1 MWKKYCALYWSF
13 VKQVG
18 ITKAMFNLTDA
29 GFIDKGNLA
38 RHGDNIYDYWVSSM
52 PSSLYNTVKIGFTGY
67 PSAQYPWTWDL
78 TVKGQSPD
86 NCNPKKGN
94 YMSGP
99 SPLRCSPYKQGA
111 AGVKQPGC
119 PNNME
124 QMINYI
130 VSVNNKQKIKGA
142 PLISFVVIDGEGE
155 GYSMNRKGLCPLI
168 SAIKAAK
175 ALPAKALPANFT
187 AGIAH
192 GPGNFCP
199 DSTTGPLYD
208 SSTCGVT
215 GLDTAYPEI
224 YWFGE
229 LEECA
234 AEIGKSKPGGFSSNA
249 CTHTIY
255 QDYINKPTDL
265 LDALTS
271 GTGKGTYLGN
281 RIDHTC
287 ENDTDCSSRYGDTH
301 WTCMDGQCAY
311 NKKPSNIY
319 QYSNTYPMFS
329 LENVNSNSY
338 KMDTKTNLYPCGQ
351 SKNSKD
357 SGSGQCC
364 IANYFS
370 GEAYSC
376 GSFNGFGNWDL
387 DSFMEFLNDW
397 SIKFDSPSVA
407 IYEWAFVPT
416 SWIKEFGA
424 IMKDKHVENYT
435 ENYNSPNLTWLL
447 VLLSVLCLLILT
459 AIACVVAR
467 RS

>member
-1 MWKKYCALYWSF
+1 
-13 VKQVG
+13 
-18 ITKAMFNLTDA
+18 MFNLTDT
-29 GFIDKGNLA
+29 GFIDLGNNEK
-38 RHGDNIYDYWVSSM
+38 HGDNIYNYWVSSM
-52 PSSLYNTVKIGFTGY
+52 PPSLYNTVKIGFTGY
-67 PSAQYPWTWDL
+67 PSSEYPWTWDP
-78 TVKGQSPD
+78 TIKGQSPD
-86 NCNPKKGN
+86 NCTPENGN
-94 YMSGP
+94 YMADTKDGEG
-99 SPLRCSPYKQGA
+99 CYPYKQG
-111 AGVKQPGC
+111 GIHIIPKFGC

-124 QMINYI
+124 QMINY
-130 VSVNNKQKIKGA
+130 VVWVNNKQKQKRA
-142 PLISFVVIDGEGE
+142 PLISFIVIDGESE
-155 GYSMNRKGLCPLI
+155 GYSMNSKGLCPLT

-175 ALPAKALPANFT
+175 SAGALPADFT
-187 AGIAH
+187 TGIAH

-199 DSTTGPLYD
+199 DSKTDPMYD

-301 WTCMDGQCAY
+301 WTCMSDGHCAY

-319 QYSNTYPMFS
+319 RYSNTYPMFS
-329 LENVNSNSY
+329 LENVNNNSY
-338 KMDTKTNLYPCGQ
+338 KIDKKTNLYPCGQ
-351 SKNSKD
+351 IKNSKD

-370 GEAYSC
+370 GEPYSC
-376 GSFNGFGNWDL
+376 GTFNGFGNWEL
-387 DSFMEFLNDW
+387 DDFLEFLNEW
-397 SIKFDSPSVA
+397 SIKFRSPSIA

-416 SWIKEFGA
+416 NWINDFDT
-424 IMKDKHVENYT
+424 IMAVEPIEHYT
-435 ENYNSPNLTWLL
+435 ETRISPNLTGLW
-447 VLLSVLCLLILT
+447 VLISVLGLLILT
-459 AIACVVAR
+459 AITCFVTKI
-467 RS
+467 

>member
-29 GFIDKGNLA
+29 GFIDKGTGA
-38 RHGDNIYDYWVSSM
+38 KHGDNIYNYWVSSM
-52 PSSLYNTVKIGFTGY
+52 PPSLYNTVKIGFTGY

-94 YMSGP
+94 YLAGTKDSKG
-99 SPLRCSPYKQGA
+99 CYPYNQG
-111 AGVKQPGC
+111 GIHIIPKPGC

-130 VSVNNKQKIKGA
+130 VGVNNKQKLKRA
-142 PLISFVVIDGEGE
+142 PLISFIVIDGESE
-155 GYSMNRKGLCPLI
+155 GYSMNRKGLCPLM
-168 SAIKAAK
+168 SAITAAK
-175 ALPAKALPANFT
+175 ADDALPFNFT

-199 DSTTGPLYD
+199 DSKTDPMYE

-229 LEECA
+229 LVDCA
-234 AEIGKSKPGGFSSNA
+234 GEIGKSKPTGYSSDA

-255 QDYINKPTDL
+255 QDNINKPADL
-265 LDALTS
+265 LNAITS
-271 GTGKGTYLGN
+271 GTGKGAYLGN
-281 RIDHTC
+281 KLSAKC
-287 ENDTDCSSRYGDTH
+287 NSDTDCSSHYGDTH
-301 WTCMDGQCAY
+301 WTCMDNNCAY

-319 QYSNTYPMFS
+319 RYSNTYPMFS
-329 LENVNSNSY
+329 LENVSKNSIP
-338 KMDTKTNLYPCGQ
+338 MDKTTNLYPCGQ

-376 GSFNGFGNWDL
+376 GTFNGFGNWDL
-387 DSFMEFLNDW
+387 DSFMEFLNEW

-416 SWIKEFGA
+416 NWINDFDK
-424 IMKDKHVENYT
+424 IMNDNHVENYT
-435 ENYNSPNLTWLL
+435 ENYNPPNLTGLW
-447 VLLSVLCLLILT
+447 VLLSVLGLLIIT
-459 AIACVVAR
+459 AITCVVALR
-467 RS
+467 